1 LAINF
6 IEVFYKIMSGIVLY
20 KPMIGEIIIL
30 NKKRMLSIR
39 LLKKIYFLY

>member
-20 KPMIGEIIIL
+20 KPMLGEIITL

-39 LLKKIYFLY
+39 LLKSKDLF